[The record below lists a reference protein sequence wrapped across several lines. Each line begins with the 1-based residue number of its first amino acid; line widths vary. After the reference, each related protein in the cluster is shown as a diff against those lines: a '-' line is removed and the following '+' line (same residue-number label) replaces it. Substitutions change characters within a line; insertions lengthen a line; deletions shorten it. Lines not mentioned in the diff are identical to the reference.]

1 MRVFSWKNVAHII
14 FNFELRPPAGCW
26 RLPPL
31 RLLIVH
37 SKLQATSEG
46 SKCTQVR
53 RKVHAAVRKERKKQQ
68 IFRQLV
74 KCFNLR
80 NIQMISGK
88 LVNKDIKAHRIGS
101 DRSRGP
107 EGPKGKPALMALER
121 ESRRAGEGSGGMHRT
136 GD

>member
-37 SKLQATSEG
+37 SKLKATSEG

-53 RKVHAAVRKERKKQQ
+53 RKVRAAVVAKEKKTTNFQA
-68 IFRQLV
+68 
-74 KCFNLR
+74 
-80 NIQMISGK
+80 ISENVSIYETSK
-88 LVNKDIKAHRIGS
+88 
-101 DRSRGP
+101 
-107 EGPKGKPALMALER
+107 
-121 ESRRAGEGSGGMHRT
+121 
-136 GD
+136 